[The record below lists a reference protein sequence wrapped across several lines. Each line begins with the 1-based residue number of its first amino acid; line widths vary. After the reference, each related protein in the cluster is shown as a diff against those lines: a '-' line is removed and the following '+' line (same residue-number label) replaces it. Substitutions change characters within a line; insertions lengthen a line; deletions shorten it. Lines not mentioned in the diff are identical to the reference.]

1 MSGTQ
6 PCREEAGEESEGGDA
21 SSGGGG
27 VSESAVWIQPSS
39 VLHDGIKYHTVP
51 KNAIWGGV
59 I

>member
-21 SSGGGG
+21 SSEG
-27 VSESAVWIQPSS
+27 VSESAAWTQPSS
-39 VLHDGIKYHTVP
+39 MLRGGIKYHTVP
-51 KNAIWGGV
+51 KNAIWERV